1 MSEEKKYINIEIGSR
16 SIKLVSEESD
26 EYLRAIAKY
35 LNQKMADITGG
46 DLSHPLYR
54 DDNAILFSLN
64 IADDLFKERTSSGSV
79 AFDTDTLAK
88 LESQEKEISV
98 LNETITNL
106 NNEKSTLTKDL
117 ANKKDEIQVLTV
129 KREDVKSKLD
139 ECEKKL
145 ASLQGLYASVEN
157 QLEEKTY

>member
-64 IADDLFKERTSSGSV
+64 IADDLFKNALLV
-79 AFDTDTLAK
+79 
-88 LESQEKEISV
+88 V
-98 LNETITNL
+98 LL
-106 NNEKSTLTKDL
+106 LL
-117 ANKKDEIQVLTV
+117 IQIPLL
-129 KREDVKSKLD
+129 S
-139 ECEKKL
+139 
-145 ASLQGLYASVEN
+145 
-157 QLEEKTY
+157 

>member
-64 IADDLFKERTSSGSV
+64 IADDLRNIFT
-79 AFDTDTLAK
+79 
-88 LESQEKEISV
+88 EIPYNSIEEV
-98 LNETITNL
+98 INET
-106 NNEKSTLTKDL
+106 
-117 ANKKDEIQVLTV
+117 
-129 KREDVKSKLD
+129 R
-139 ECEKKL
+139 
-145 ASLQGLYASVEN
+145 
-157 QLEEKTY
+157 

>member
-64 IADDLFKERTSSGSV
+64 MLMIYLK
-79 AFDTDTLAK
+79 
-88 LESQEKEISV
+88 SV
-98 LNETITNL
+98 LL
-106 NNEKSTLTKDL
+106 VVLL
-117 ANKKDEIQVLTV
+117 PLIQIPLL
-129 KREDVKSKLD
+129 S
-139 ECEKKL
+139 
-145 ASLQGLYASVEN
+145 
-157 QLEEKTY
+157 

>member
-16 SIKLVSEESD
+16 NIKLASEESD

-64 IADDLFKERTSSGSV
+64 IADDLRNIFT
-79 AFDTDTLAK
+79 
-88 LESQEKEISV
+88 EIPYNSIEEV
-98 LNETITNL
+98 INET
-106 NNEKSTLTKDL
+106 
-117 ANKKDEIQVLTV
+117 
-129 KREDVKSKLD
+129 R
-139 ECEKKL
+139 
-145 ASLQGLYASVEN
+145 
-157 QLEEKTY
+157 